1 MNNSFKISEKIT
13 YEYID
18 KNIFILHI
26 ENGKYYK
33 LSKSAS
39 LIWSEIEK
47 GASSKDIKIN
57 IESNFDE
64 TDEISKDIDETLK
77 NFIQLGFIEEN

>member
-18 KNIFILHI
+18 ENIFILHI
-26 ENGKYYK
+26 ENGNYYK
-33 LSKSAS
+33 LSKTAS

-47 GASSKDIKIN
+47 GAGPRDIKIN
-57 IESNFDE
+57 IES
-64 TDEISKDIDETLK
+64 TYDEIGEIGKDIDETLK
-77 NFIQLGFIEEN
+77 DFIQLGFIEEN

>member
-18 KNIFILHI
+18 ENIFILHI
-26 ENGKYYK
+26 ENGNYYK
-33 LSKSAS
+33 LSKTAS

-47 GASSKDIKIN
+47 GAGPKDIKIN
-57 IESNFDE
+57 IES
-64 TDEISKDIDETLK
+64 TLMK
-77 NFIQLGFIEEN
+77 LMRLEKILMKL

>member
-1 MNNSFKISEKIT
+1 MNKPFKISEKIT

-18 KNIFILHI
+18 ENIYILHI
-26 ENGKYYK
+26 ENGNYYK

-39 LIWSEIEK
+39 LIWNEIKK
-47 GASSKDIKIN
+47 GNCFKDIKTNMESQFGGNDKIGDD
-57 IESNFDE
+57 IE
-64 TDEISKDIDETLK
+64 KALK

>member
-1 MNNSFKISEKIT
+1 M
-13 YEYID
+13 
-18 KNIFILHI
+18 HI

-39 LIWSEIEK
+39 LIWREIEK
-47 GASSKDIKIN
+47 GASSKEIKIN
-57 IESNFDE
+57 IESGFDE
-64 TDEISKDIDETLK
+64 IDEIRKDIDETLK

>member
-18 KNIFILHI
+18 ENIFILHI

-47 GASSKDIKIN
+47 GSSLKTLRLIFSPTLMQMMRLEKILM
-57 IESNFDE
+57 
-64 TDEISKDIDETLK
+64 KL
-77 NFIQLGFIEEN
+77 

>member
-1 MNNSFKISEKIT
+1 MNNFFKISEKIT

-18 KNIFILHI
+18 ENIFILHI